1 MSCFNDTCSLLV
13 WRNAGDAVSDT
24 DFIPSFN
31 GGYGKAPLAQRFGTC
46 SRCQILRSQ
55 VYPTCSQDPLGSIGT
70 WTCEDS
76 SQPSGLPENVRLQS
90 IISDGAISAVL
101 GFSGGWLP
109 SGRFEGWT
117 LEGSRGLPG
126 DWGICD
132 SLDSSAALKILT
144 RTSWF
149 ESCMWRQG
157 CLRVW
162 VLPAS
167 RLLEA
172 SCKSGP
178 NLEKRGFG
186 RVSGRGSFKRHL
198 QLAQDLQGGWFAWY
212 ASATC
217 GFPFS
222 FVLAVCLSL
231 VSTVTICSEK
241 PRKLYMFGQG
251 DEVFRSSFPPKPN
264 WNYIE
269 YLSTRASQSCVKSL
283 WQRRARMTWPLKL

>member
-1 MSCFNDTCSLLV
+1 M
-13 WRNAGDAVSDT
+13 
-24 DFIPSFN
+24 
-31 GGYGKAPLAQRFGTC
+31 KAA
-46 SRCQILRSQ
+46 
-55 VYPTCSQDPLGSIGT
+55 
-70 WTCEDS
+70 CEDKVAY
-76 SQPSGLPENVRLQS
+76 E
-90 IISDGAISAVL
+90 
-101 GFSGGWLP
+101 
-109 SGRFEGWT
+109 
-117 LEGSRGLPG
+117 
-126 DWGICD
+126 
-132 SLDSSAALKILT
+132 
-144 RTSWF
+144 F
-149 ESCMWRQG
+149 ES
-157 CLRVW
+157 
-162 VLPAS
+162 LPAS

-283 WQRRARMTWPLKL
+283 WQRRGTHDLTIETVTDHQSTSKHTLFCCFF